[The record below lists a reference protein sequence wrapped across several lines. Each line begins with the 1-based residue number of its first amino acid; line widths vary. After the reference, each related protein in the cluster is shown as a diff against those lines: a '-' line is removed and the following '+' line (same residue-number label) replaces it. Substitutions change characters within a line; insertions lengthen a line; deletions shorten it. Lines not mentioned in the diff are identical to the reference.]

1 MDGGEKKNTTGGEGE
16 GRGRGEQKREKV
28 TACCM
33 FLSLWEGKTRAVD
46 AMEEYRGTHR
56 LR

>member
-28 TACCM
+28 TACSM
-33 FLSLWEGKTRAVD
+33 FLSLWEGKT
-46 AMEEYRGTHR
+46 ENEGS
-56 LR
+56 